1 MTRMRTLAVVAAV
14 LVAAG
19 GATAEAAA
27 KARPKPLCNLVTDK
41 PGDVVTGNA
50 TLDVVGGDIATTPKA
65 LTAVIRFAKLS
76 EQDLMSPSGR
86 FYEFA
91 FTYEGRGQ
99 SITATFDPLGK
110 PTWGNGGTGVV
121 DVAKNEIRIHVPVDN
136 LTGRPALKAG
146 AAFTNLLVR
155 ADLGNPAYPIP
166 TSLLLAGDSAAGTKP
181 YPIHAASCV
190 KVGA

>member
-1 MTRMRTLAVVAAV
+1 MNRMRTLAVVAVV

-19 GATAEAAA
+19 GAVAEARS
-27 KARPKPLCNLVTDK
+27 KPKPPLCNLVTDNT
-41 PGDVVTGNA
+41 GDVVTGNA
-50 TLDVVGGDIATTPKA
+50 TLDIVGGDVATTPKM

-86 FYEFA
+86 FYEFG

-99 SITATFDPLGK
+99 SITASFDPLGK
-110 PTWGNGGTGVV
+110 PTWGSGGTGVV

-136 LTGRPALKAG
+136 LTGRPALKPG
-146 AAFTNLLVR
+146 AAFTNLLIR

-166 TSLLLAGDSAAGTKP
+166 SSLLLAGDSAAGTKA
-181 YPIHAASCV
+181 YPVHASSCV